1 MPVANK
7 YSVSEI
13 AESAR
18 KYFEKTHRRVIFE
31 YTLID
36 GNNDSYGDALRLASV
51 VRNMSAHVN
60 LIRLN
65 PVKERHL
72 RATSD
77 AMPKNSCPIW
87 KRRECRQ
94 HCADRWELTLT
105 ALAVS

>member
-1 MPVANK
+1 M
-7 YSVSEI
+7 
-13 AESAR
+13 
-18 KYFEKTHRRVIFE
+18 IFE

-77 AMPKNSCPIW
+77 ANAKKFLSYLE
-87 KRRECRQ
+87 KAGVSATLRRQMGVDIDGACGQLRRKFME
-94 HCADRWELTLT
+94 EN
-105 ALAVS
+105 AVE